1 MDRDKLQPRFPSAQ
15 IHYFSFKEFL
25 QAWPPPKKTGFFM
38 LQRQNRDQ
46 REKLLL
52 FYSISI
58 SLSSGFSYQIVVADR
73 VAYSLKESFD
83 NLEGIL
89 TVY

>member
-25 QAWPPPKKTGFFM
+25 QAWPKKKTGFFM

-52 FYSISI
+52 FYSIR
-58 SLSSGFSYQIVVADR
+58 SLSSGFSYQIEVADR
-73 VAYSLKESFD
+73 VVYSLKESFD

>member
-1 MDRDKLQPRFPSAQ
+1 
-15 IHYFSFKEFL
+15 
-25 QAWPPPKKTGFFM
+25 M
-38 LQRQNRDQ
+38 LQRQIRDQ

-52 FYSISI
+52 FYSIRI
-58 SLSSGFSYQIVVADR
+58 SLSSGFSYQIEVADR

-89 TVY
+89 TVYWLCNVMCNVFF

>member
-1 MDRDKLQPRFPSAQ
+1 MDRDKLQPHFPSAQ
-15 IHYFSFKEFL
+15 IHYFSFKQFL
-25 QAWPPPKKTGFFM
+25 QAWPKKKTGFFM
-38 LQRQNRDQ
+38 LQRQIRDQ

-52 FYSISI
+52 FYSICI
-58 SLSSGFSYQIVVADR
+58 SLSSGFSYQIEVADR